1 MARKQFTPI
10 KDLLPSVLS
19 AVARES
25 GQARALAAVWED
37 AVGAVIARAARPYA
51 LEGETLV
58 LTVAEAFWAKE
69 LNGRAKELCARLNE
83 KLGDKPVRGL
93 VFRMAGAAPQGPAR

>member
-1 MARKQFTPI
+1 MGDDGAVSKRQFTPI
-10 KDLLPSVLS
+10 KELLPQVLS
-19 AVARES
+19 SVARES

-58 LTVAEAFWAKE
+58 LTVTEAFWAKE
-69 LNGRAKELCARLNE
+69 LNGRAKELCTRLNE
-83 KLGDKPVRGL
+83 KLGDKPVRAL
-93 VFRMAGAAPQGPAR
+93 CFRMGSAP